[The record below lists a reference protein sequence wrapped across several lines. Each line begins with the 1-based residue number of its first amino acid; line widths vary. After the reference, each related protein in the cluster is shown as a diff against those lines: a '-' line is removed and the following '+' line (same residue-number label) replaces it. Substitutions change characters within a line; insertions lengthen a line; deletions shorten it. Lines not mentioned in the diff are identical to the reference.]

1 MLSNMFLDVDS
12 HRFFMAMGTEGFEI
26 TYVMDFAEC
35 LIHAYPGELW
45 LLIPLRPT
53 SSRVKLGGRHRFTCS
68 MWLPLQEFES
78 IPNMMPKN
86 SHRNEQFIST
96 STRAQ
101 ATAGAARYNLPR
113 SESEQHWLQKD
124 LLVPV
129 ALCQGVNAS
138 GMELNSCWIS
148 EFFKHSVT
156 ILKELPELPSIVN
169 DSEFISE
176 FTECIFIHVEYG
188 IQFYFC

>member
-1 MLSNMFLDVDS
+1 MYICHTWMVW
-12 HRFFMAMGTEGFEI
+12 I
-26 TYVMDFAEC
+26 
-35 LIHAYPGELW
+35 IHAYPGELW
-45 LLIPLRPT
+45 L
-53 SSRVKLGGRHRFTCS
+53 KLGGGGIDLHVQCDCHFRNLRVFPTWC
-68 MWLPLQEFES
+68 QK
-78 IPNMMPKN
+78 KN

-113 SESEQHWLQKD
+113 SESEQHWLEKD

-148 EFFKHSVT
+148 EFFKHSLT
-156 ILKELPELPSIVN
+156 ILKELPELPSILN
-169 DSEFISE
+169 DSEFIYE
-176 FTECIFIHVEYG
+176 FRECIFVHVEYG
-188 IQFYFC
+188 IQFHFC